1 MKTRIVALLAIAATT
16 AKALAEKPG
25 ATLRVALSGTGADRT
40 LTVEVAPIGDEI
52 AGRSLMVGVSVT
64 EGPIS
69 TRVPSGENA
78 GKTLVEPFVVR
89 SFTFQQAKLEG

>member
-1 MKTRIVALLAIAATT
+1 
-16 AKALAEKPG
+16 
-25 ATLRVALSGTGADRT
+25 
-40 LTVEVAPIGDEI
+40 
-52 AGRSLMVGVSVT
+52 MVGVTVT

-89 SFTFQQAKLEG
+89 SFAYKMDKLDSSGSKSFAFPVKLASDSVASKCRVSVFVQDWDNGKVYQAESIPWVAEAKSR

>member
-1 MKTRIVALLAIAATT
+1 
-16 AKALAEKPG
+16 
-25 ATLRVALSGTGADRT
+25 
-40 LTVEVAPIGDEI
+40 
-52 AGRSLMVGVSVT
+52 MVGVSVT

-89 SFTFQQAKLEG
+89 SFTYKTAKLGATESTSLTFPIKLPADSVAKKCQVSAFVQDYDNGKVYQAEAIPSVVEKLSR